1 MLNPTIA
8 KIFEKRGIGK
18 EQIKNFFNKDLRE
31 TLPHLTNL
39 QDLKKASNRTITAI
53 EKGETIGIYGD
64 YDVDGTTSCALL
76 HHFFKLIGPVVELIQ
91 PDRFQEGYGL
101 HTSSIDKTKEKG
113 INLLITVDCGIT
125 SLEAAKYAL
134 LHDIDLIITDHHQD
148 AGGDMPEAVAII
160 NPNRRDAP
168 KNSLSQ
174 SLAGVGVA
182 FSLALQIKNDLQE
195 KGHTIPSLYNLLQF
209 VAVGTICDQVQLNT
223 LNLKLV
229 RHGLE
234 QLPQTDF
241 PGLKVFLS
249 PEERKLNK
257 IGSEKLAFNIGPMIN
272 SKGRL
277 EHPKQA
283 LDVLISEDI
292 QCAYEGHVKLS
303 LCNQKR
309 KIIQNQV
316 YEEARQAVLNEIEN
330 SEHFI
335 SIVYNKHWHEGVV
348 GIVASK
354 LVENFKTPAIVFTN
368 SSQENII
375 KGSARTAGTLSIF
388 DELHK
393 CRELFEK
400 FGGHKAAA
408 GISMPKENLPL
419 LKERINGILQ
429 NIPHH
434 LRTLQLTYDIEI
446 TPEEI
451 TPRLVR
457 ELEQLEPF
465 GQGNPRPTFKM
476 KNFVVTTYKILKEHH
491 VRWTLTSTSP
501 GTKPVMLQG
510 ISFNYMNRWNIPHPD
525 EVRTH
530 KHNLV
535 AYFNLGINRFNG
547 AEFIQL
553 NIDRIIIDKQ

>member
-1 MLNPTIA
+1 MLESTIA

-18 EQIKNFFNKDLRE
+18 DQVDNFFSRDLRE
-31 TLPHLTNL
+31 TLPHLTQL
-39 QDLKKASNRTITAI
+39 QDLKKASDRII
-53 EKGETIGIYGD
+53 RGLEDGEKIGIYGD

-76 HHFFKLIGPVVELIQ
+76 HHFFKLLDSTVKLIQ

-101 HTSSIDKTKEKG
+101 HISSIDKAKEQN
-113 INLLITVDCGIT
+113 IDLLITVDCGMT
-125 SLEAAKYAL
+125 SCEAAKYAL
-134 LHDIDLIITDHHQD
+134 QHGIDLIITDHHQD
-148 AGGDMPEAVAII
+148 AGSDMPDAVAII

-168 KNSLSQ
+168 ENSLAK

-182 FSLALQIKNDLQE
+182 FALAIQIRADLQE
-195 KGHTIPSLYNLLQF
+195 KNRTVPSLYNLLQF
-209 VAVGTICDQVQLNT
+209 VAIGTICDQVQLNT

-249 PEERKLNK
+249 PEERKLVR
-257 IGSEKLAFNIGPMIN
+257 IGSEKLAFNIGPLIN

-292 QCAYEGHVKLS
+292 QQAHEGHVRLT
-303 LCNQKR
+303 LCNQER
-309 KIIQNQV
+309 KIIQAQV
-316 YEEARQAVLNEIEN
+316 YEEARQKMLKEMGRGD
-330 SEHFI
+330 HFI
-335 SIVYNKHWHEGVV
+335 SIVHNESWHEGVI

-354 LVENFKTPAIVFTN
+354 LVENFKAPAIVFTN

-393 CRELFEK
+393 CRDLFVK

-408 GISMPKENLPL
+408 GLSMNKENLPL
-419 LKERINGILQ
+419 LKEQMSANLK
-429 NIPHH
+429 NIPLHQ
-434 LRTLQLTYDIEI
+434 RTLQLSYDIEI
-446 TPEEI
+446 SPEAI
-451 TPRLVR
+451 TPRLVK
-457 ELEQLEPF
+457 ELENLEPF
-465 GQGNPRPTFKM
+465 GQGNPRPSFKM
-476 KNFVVTTYKILKEHH
+476 KNFTIKSYQILKERH
-491 VRWTLTSTSP
+491 VRWVLAPTSTKASWQLL
-501 GTKPVMLQG
+501 KG
-510 ISFNYMNRWNIPHPD
+510 ISFNYIDRWNIPHPR

-530 KHNLV
+530 EHNLA
-535 AYFNLGINRFNG
+535 AYFTLGINRFNG

-553 NIDRIIIDKQ
+553 NIDRIIIDE